1 MYSNDQMMEDSIYKW
16 VLLQKILA
24 VIIIISIFILSLFRV
39 FYFSSPISLEIIAFI
54 SIFMSSLILLA
65 IYSSYKIKSFYPNYY
80 RSHYRSRTF
89 RIYVFSF
96 IIFWTMTFAMA
107 LFLSMRL
114 YNIALVIGFV
124 NVIVLGFVFCIFLY
138 YMFIKKQ

>member
-1 MYSNDQMMEDSIYKW
+1 MKRW
-16 VLLQKILA
+16 LLIQKILGII
-24 VIIIISIFILSLFRV
+24 VIINIFILSMLKV
-39 FYFSSPISLEIIAFI
+39 FYLSSPIGLEGAIFIIFVCL
-54 SIFMSSLILLA
+54 SILLL
-65 IYSSYKIKSFYPNYY
+65 IYSTYKIKSLYPNYY
-80 RSHYRSRTF
+80 RSYYRSRTF
-89 RIYVFSF
+89 RLGVFAF
-96 IIFWTMTFAMA
+96 IFLWTMIIVTALLMA